1 MKKVLYSL
9 LQLSLVALLFSSI
22 VSCSK
27 NDAGSNSIIGQ
38 WVLTQREI
46 IITALDGT
54 VIQHER
60 QTTADFGTVIYEFKA
75 DGTCSMTDNE
85 TLKATYMK
93 TGNTLVIVY
102 ETYNHS
108 EEATIDE
115 LTASSLILSGDV
127 TAGSERG
134 RFKYVFTRK

>member
-54 VIQHER
+54 VIQHE
-60 QTTADFGTVIYEFKA
+60 D
-75 DGTCSMTDNE
+75 
-85 TLKATYMK
+85 
-93 TGNTLVIVY
+93 
-102 ETYNHS
+102 
-108 EEATIDE
+108 
-115 LTASSLILSGDV
+115 
-127 TAGSERG
+127 
-134 RFKYVFTRK
+134 RKHFSDSI